1 MDLNFDL
8 PFIDPSNYLTLSD
21 LIKFSGIPYIYYIY
35 ISVYKFSI
43 SYQTLNISFR
53 PENKMTNQI
62 TAIAVFFI
70 FILLD
75 NVSTELYSLILCGE
89 KSFINSIQSLD
100 NPNPNYMSQNNKI
113 EDRSYENEY
122 LLLLFL

>member
-89 KSFINSIQSLD
+89 KSFNNSIQSLD
-100 NPNPNYMSQNNKI
+100 NPNPNYMSQKNRI

>member
-1 MDLNFDL
+1 
-8 PFIDPSNYLTLSD
+8 
-21 LIKFSGIPYIYYIY
+21 
-35 ISVYKFSI
+35 
-43 SYQTLNISFR
+43 
-53 PENKMTNQI
+53 MTNQI

-89 KSFINSIQSLD
+89 KSFNNSIQSLD
-100 NPNPNYMSQNNKI
+100 NPNPNYMSQKNRI

>member
-1 MDLNFDL
+1 
-8 PFIDPSNYLTLSD
+8 
-21 LIKFSGIPYIYYIY
+21 
-35 ISVYKFSI
+35 
-43 SYQTLNISFR
+43 
-53 PENKMTNQI
+53 MTNQI

-89 KSFINSIQSLD
+89 KSFNNSIQSLD